1 MTDARSVQIRD
12 CHRQWLTECLR
23 SSVLQ
28 RKMARSHLAMK
39 GPNPDTLVRCQ
50 SLNGLML
57 SAEQQLSLPG
67 KQLQM
72 QKLHESASCCIEI
85 FLLDTPYPFG
95 NFVTAT
101 AIITTSYSIALTSS
115 VFGSQIMGES
125 IPPKHQIFIG
135 VRP

>member
-1 MTDARSVQIRD
+1 
-12 CHRQWLTECLR
+12 
-23 SSVLQ
+23 
-28 RKMARSHLAMK
+28 
-39 GPNPDTLVRCQ
+39 
-50 SLNGLML
+50 ML

-101 AIITTSYSIALTSS
+101 AINYSIALTSS
-115 VFGSQIMGES
+115 VFGSQQIMGES